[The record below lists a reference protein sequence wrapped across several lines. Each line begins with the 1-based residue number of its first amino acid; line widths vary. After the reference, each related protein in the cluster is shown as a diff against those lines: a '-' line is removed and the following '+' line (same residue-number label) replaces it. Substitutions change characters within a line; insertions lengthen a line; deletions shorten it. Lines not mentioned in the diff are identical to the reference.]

1 MGFRGLD
8 TRKEIQD
15 ALVRLPQGFGCAST
29 ASAEVQLVKEERDWD
44 CMACFIL

>member
-15 ALVRLPQGFGCAST
+15 ALVRLPQGFGCALT
-29 ASAEVQLVKEERDWD
+29 ASAEVQLVKERDWD
-44 CMACFIL
+44 CTACFIL